1 MNKKI
6 SPTLIGAF
14 VVGALGLLVIAVIAF
29 GSGQLFRKT
38 REFVLYFDGTVNG
51 LHIGAPVK
59 FKGVEIGSVKN
70 ILLQLD
76 QNMQVNKIP
85 VIIEID
91 LKKMTSRGA
100 SDAVAVEQE
109 VFQRAIVERGLRGQ
123 LQTESLVTGVLYIAL
138 DFFPGTPIN
147 LVQQPNGDNKYPEIP
162 TIPTEFEQAKD
173 AISRIIDKLEE
184 IDFKGL
190 AKSLTET
197 INGVNRTLNSPE
209 VESVLRSLARVMPKV
224 DEAVVNIR
232 NLAGTTDDKVKIL
245 SADLQHTS
253 GDARLALKQAGDALK
268 QTEET
273 MKRAEAAVNNI
284 ETPTEPDSRV
294 SYELEKSLREVS
306 AAARSLRLL
315 ADFIERD
322 PRALI
327 FGKPENKEGK

>member
-1 MNKKI
+1 
-6 SPTLIGAF
+6 
-14 VVGALGLLVIAVIAF
+14 
-29 GSGQLFRKT
+29 
-38 REFVLYFDGTVNG
+38 
-51 LHIGAPVK
+51 
-59 FKGVEIGSVKN
+59 
-70 ILLQLD
+70 
-76 QNMQVNKIP
+76 
-85 VIIEID
+85 
-91 LKKMTSRGA
+91 
-100 SDAVAVEQE
+100 
-109 VFQRAIVERGLRGQ
+109 
-123 LQTESLVTGVLYIAL
+123 VLYIAL

-284 ETPTEPDSRV
+284 ETLTEPDSRV